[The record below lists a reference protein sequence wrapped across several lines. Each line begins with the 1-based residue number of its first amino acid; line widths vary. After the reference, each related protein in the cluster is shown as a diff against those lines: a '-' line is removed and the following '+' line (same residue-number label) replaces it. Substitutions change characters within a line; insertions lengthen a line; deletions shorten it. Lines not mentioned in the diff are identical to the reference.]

1 MKFRHLLE
9 IVHCQP
15 WLITPAAHETIRN
28 LLDQKLAGVDLA
40 FEPTEQPAMTVQDGV
55 AVIPVKGVIGKGL
68 SAIEKS
74 CGACGVEDI
83 AANIAAAENDPTVGA
98 VLFDIDSPGGSVPG
112 VPELAETIRTM
123 GKKSVAFTE
132 GQMDSAAYWLAS
144 GTDCIYSTPS
154 AEVGSI
160 GVYMPWVDQ
169 TKRYEAAGV
178 KVDVIKNTGG
188 TYKGMGYPGTAL
200 TDEQRAHLQERVD
213 GIFSMF
219 TDAVLAKKPKV
230 AADSMRGQ
238 TFMGK
243 AAKKAGLVDALGSY
257 ADAFNEAKKLAVS

>member
-1 MKFRHLLE
+1 M
-9 IVHCQP
+9 CSS
-15 WLITPAAHETIRN
+15 
-28 LLDQKLAGVDLA
+28 DL
-40 FEPTEQPAMTVQDGV
+40 
-55 AVIPVKGVIGKGL
+55 
-68 SAIEKS
+68 
-74 CGACGVEDI
+74 
-83 AANIAAAENDPTVGA
+83 
-98 VLFDIDSPGGSVPG
+98 
-112 VPELAETIRTM
+112 
-123 GKKSVAFTE
+123 
-132 GQMDSAAYWLAS
+132 
-144 GTDCIYSTPS
+144 
-154 AEVGSI
+154 
-160 GVYMPWVDQ
+160 
-169 TKRYEAAGV
+169 AGV

-257 ADAFNEAKKLAVS
+257 TDALNEAKKLAVS